1 MLQLAAQGYGGREIA
16 EKLVVSHATVRTH
29 FEHIYEKYG
38 VSDRASAVA
47 QALRD
52 GAID

>member
-1 MLQLAAQGYGGREIA
+1 MLQLAAQGFGGRQIA
-16 EKLVVSHATVRTH
+16 ERLVVSPATVRTH

-47 QALRD
+47 KALRD
-52 GAID
+52 GVID